1 MPVVLLTAIADKDS
15 MIEGLSS
22 GADDYV
28 TKPFDPAILKSKISA
43 ILANRRRMSEYYLKR
58 VESLTASLA
67 PSQNEWKPSG
77 HEANAEIHLVED
89 AKPACET
96 ENTTEP
102 LNPADEQFVC
112 RATTII
118 MENIADSEF
127 NIDAL
132 CREMAMSRTLFY
144 GRLRTLTSQT
154 PQDFIRTIR
163 LQRAA
168 TLIRQGVSVTEVSEL
183 TEFANPK
190 HFSTVFKKHFG
201 TSPSK
206 FT

>member
-1 MPVVLLTAIADKDS
+1 
-15 MIEGLSS
+15 
-22 GADDYV
+22 
-28 TKPFDPAILKSKISA
+28 
-43 ILANRRRMSEYYLKR
+43 
-58 VESLTASLA
+58 
-67 PSQNEWKPSG
+67 
-77 HEANAEIHLVED
+77 
-89 AKPACET
+89 
-96 ENTTEP
+96 
-102 LNPADEQFVC
+102 
-112 RATTII
+112 

-183 TEFANPK
+183 TGFANPK